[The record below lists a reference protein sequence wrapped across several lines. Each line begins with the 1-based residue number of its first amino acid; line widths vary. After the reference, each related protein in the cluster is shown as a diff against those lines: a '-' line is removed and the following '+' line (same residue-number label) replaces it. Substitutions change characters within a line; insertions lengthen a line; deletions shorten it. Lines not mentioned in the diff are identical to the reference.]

1 MDQKKTGAFIAQMRK
16 EKGFT
21 QAELAD
27 ALLISDK
34 TVSKWETGKG
44 LPEVSLMLPL
54 CETLGISVN
63 ELLTGAKLSPAEYQ
77 KNAEVNIM
85 NLIQEREE
93 NKRKLVLEVI
103 IIFITLLAACT
114 LTMVAGLAELPTEWR
129 IALIV
134 IAIIVMVGGIA
145 VAAVLEMS
153 SGAFECSK
161 CGYRFQPTTGAY
173 LMAMHTITR
182 RHLKCP
188 KCGVR
193 NWCKRTLTLE
203 TTDESE
209 QKQDDKQA

>member
-1 MDQKKTGAFIAQMRK
+1 MDQLKIGEFIARTRK

-21 QAELAD
+21 QRQLAD

-34 TVSKWETGKG
+34 TVSKWECGNG
-44 LPEVSLMLPL
+44 MPEVSLMMPL
-54 CETLGISVN
+54 CETLGITVN
-63 ELLTGAKLSPAEYQ
+63 ELLSAKRLSTSDYQ
-77 KNAEVNIM
+77 KNAEVNIL

-114 LTMVAGLAELPTEWR
+114 LIMVAGLAELPTEWR

-134 IAIIVMVGGIA
+134 IAIIVMVGVIA
-145 VAAVLEMS
+145 VAAVLEMT